1 MENVMSTG
9 IESWT
14 PVKEITALSPFAGS
28 EVLFTIIAVVVWIGW
43 HVWQIKSE
51 NNTYNEQT
59 TKLQGNL
66 SKAISGD

>member
-1 MENVMSTG
+1 MSTG

-43 HVWQIKSE
+43 QVWQIKSE